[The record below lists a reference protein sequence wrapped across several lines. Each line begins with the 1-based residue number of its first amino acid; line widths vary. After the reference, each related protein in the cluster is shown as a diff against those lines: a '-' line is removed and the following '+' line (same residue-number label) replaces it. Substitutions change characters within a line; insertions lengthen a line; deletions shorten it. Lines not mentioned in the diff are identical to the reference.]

1 MILPDLDAR
10 MADPADRAAI
20 LEAARDLESAPDLA
34 GFGPHLR
41 ASAIRPA
48 TS

>member
-20 LEAARDLESAPDLA
+20 LDAARTLESVLT
-34 GFGPHLR
+34 
-41 ASAIRPA
+41 IRSPRDSRS
-48 TS
+48 T